1 MSSAPDVSDQRM
13 PHRGSTRDR
22 ILVAYED
29 LLIESGERGATL
41 DAVAARAGVSKG
53 GLLYHFGS
61 KDGLAG
67 GFLKRL
73 RDLAEVDVSV
83 MRSAPAGVVDYFI
96 RTSVNAGTELDR
108 ALIAAARLAQTSDPR
123 ASEIL
128 AAIRTLWLD
137 VVIEAVGDPVAARA
151 ILLISDGLY
160 YNSALM
166 GMGAPDPADVSD
178 EGLQKLIDMVE
189 RLSTIAHGDP
199 DAG

>member
-1 MSSAPDVSDQRM
+1 M
-13 PHRGSTRDR
+13 PHPGSARDR

-29 LLIESGERGATL
+29 LLIEAGERGATL

-61 KDGLAG
+61 KDALTE
-67 GFLKRL
+67 GFLERL
-73 RDLAEVDVSV
+73 QHLAEQDVSL
-83 MRSAPAGVVDYFI
+83 MLSAPAGVVDYFI

-108 ALIAAARLAQTSDPR
+108 ALIAATRVAQTSDPR
-123 ASEIL
+123 AGEAL

-137 VVIEAVGDPVAARA
+137 VLMDVVGDPVVARA

-160 YNSALM
+160 YNSAVM

-178 EGLQKLIDMVE
+178 EGLDKL
-189 RLSTIAHGDP
+189 LALIATLRP
-199 DAG
+199 

>member
-1 MSSAPDVSDQRM
+1 M
-13 PHRGSTRDR
+13 PPPATARDR

-61 KDGLAG
+61 KDALTTGLID
-67 GFLKRL
+67 RL
-73 RDLAEVDVSV
+73 LRLTEDDVAL
-83 MRSAPAGVVDYFI
+83 MLSAPAGVVDYLV

-123 ASEIL
+123 AGVAL
-128 AAIRTLWLD
+128 AAIRTRWLD
-137 VVIEAVGDPVAARA
+137 VVTDAVGDPVVARA
-151 ILLISDGLY
+151 IVLISDGLY

-166 GMGAPDPADVSD
+166 GMGAPDPADTSEEALD
-178 EGLQKLIDMVE
+178 RLLALIA
-189 RLSTIAHGDP
+189 RLKA
-199 DAG
+199 

>member
-1 MSSAPDVSDQRM
+1 MTSLPAGSDARM
-13 PHRGSTRDR
+13 PPPATARDR

-61 KDGLAG
+61 KDALTTGLID
-67 GFLKRL
+67 RL
-73 RDLAEVDVSV
+73 LRLTEDDVAL
-83 MRSAPAGVVDYFI
+83 MLSAPAGVVDYLV

-123 ASEIL
+123 AGVAL
-128 AAIRTLWLD
+128 AAIRTRWLD
-137 VVIEAVGDPVAARA
+137 VVTDAVGDPVVARA
-151 ILLISDGLY
+151 IVLISDGLY

-166 GMGAPDPADVSD
+166 GMGAPDPADTSEEALD
-178 EGLQKLIDMVE
+178 RLLALIA
-189 RLSTIAHGDP
+189 RLKA
-199 DAG
+199 

>member
-1 MSSAPDVSDQRM
+1 MSSAPDAPDQRM
-13 PHRGSTRDR
+13 PHPGSTRDR

-61 KDGLAG
+61 KDALAG
-67 GFLKRL
+67 GFLIRL
-73 RDLAEVDVSV
+73 RHLAEEDVSV

-123 ASEIL
+123 ASETL

-166 GMGAPDPADVSD
+166 GMGTPDPADVSD
-178 EGLQKLIDMVE
+178 EGLHKLIAMIE
-189 RLSTIAHGDP
+189 RLGTIAHGDP